1 MDDVMEEGTEV
12 SDQNLASDLE
22 GVADAGE
29 GVVSGEN
36 APADVFASIR
46 EHYEAGIDL
55 TDEEIDKIAD
65 SAVGCVRG
73 VLSYFG
79 EDSVSVDE
87 YEGDE
92 GELILDVSGGD
103 LAILIGRHGRTLDA
117 LQMII
122 SSFMSNT
129 LKFHYPIVIDIEGY
143 KSRRKEKVMGLAR
156 SAAARAKR
164 QQGQVSMPPMNAYER
179 RLVHLALVDD
189 VDVTTHSEGE
199 DPDRR
204 VIITY
209 VRS

>member
-1 MDDVMEEGTEV
+1 MDDVMEEGAGSTAEE
-12 SDQNLASDLE
+12 LGADLE
-22 GVADAGE
+22 GVAGNDGA
-29 GVVSGEN
+29 
-36 APADVFASIR
+36 APDEFASIR
-46 EHYEAGIDL
+46 EHYEAGTDL

-65 SAVGCVRG
+65 FAIGCVRG
-73 VLSYFG
+73 ILSYFG
-79 EDSVSVDE
+79 ESSVSVDE

-143 KSRRKEKVMGLAR
+143 KSRRKEKVMGLALN
-156 SAAARAKR
+156 AAARAKR
-164 QQGQVSMPPMNAYER
+164 QQGQITMPPMNAYER

-189 VDVTTHSEGE
+189 DDVTTHSEGE
-199 DPDRR
+199 DPERR
-204 VIITY
+204 VIVTY
-209 VRS
+209 IRN